1 MPNSTLKPPKSILE
15 IFIFVCNDFKLTQ
28 TFLKFIFTIIFVPP
42 QNNKRNMK
50 TSKYTKVAVIIMVVL
65 FVVIS
70 VMSCTVHTHSTG
82 SGKIPPGQA
91 KKMSGSQSAKAYA
104 PGQQKKH

>member
-1 MPNSTLKPPKSILE
+1 MRQN
-15 IFIFVCNDFKLTQ
+15 FVCNDFKLTKA
-28 TFLKFIFTIIFVPP
+28 FLKLIFPIIFVAP

-50 TSKYTKVAVIIMVVL
+50 TSKYTKVAVIIMVIL

-70 VMSCTVHTHSTG
+70 VMGCSVHTHSTG

-91 KKMSGSQSAKAYA
+91 KKMSGSKSAKAYA